1 MTGTATLST
10 PTFSK
15 PARIADWGLRGLI
28 AVAFIAAGGAKLAGA
43 PPMVEL
49 FTSIGLG
56 QWLRH
61 VTAAFEIGGAVLIL
75 VPSLAIFG
83 ALLLAGTMAVAVLT
97 HFALIGGNPA
107 PAITL
112 LVLNLVVLWMHRAA
126 VAAAI
131 SRR

>member
-10 PTFSK
+10 PTSSK

-56 QWLRH
+56 QWLRYA
-61 VTAAFEIGGAVLIL
+61 TAAFEIGGAVLIL

-112 LVLNLVVLWMHRAA
+112 LVLNLIVLWMRRASV
-126 VAAAI
+126 VAAL